1 METKETSQKFYG
13 SGPLR
18 WAGMGMLA
26 LALMLVGQLAL
37 PSRAHAQADVP
48 FYANTEVEPN
58 VLFVLDTSG
67 SMAWSFQ
74 VMDGAMRTRLEAA
87 KKILTGEYGHGGG
100 GGGSTGPNCPD
111 GTSVVS
117 GKCARSV
124 HQHCGCG
131 GGYYCAPP
139 PYNDCNWWLD
149 NRGNTSNCPDSF
161 SPNDPV
167 MVHGY
172 CHDPW
177 PQSSTF
183 RRGGNRYAEVPE
195 LPPPP
200 PTAQVSIIDAFGSL
214 INFAFSTYSGSYSSS
229 STSAAIHFPN
239 GQGTTTFSN
248 DDNPG
253 LKATILS
260 QSASGNT
267 PTTQAMRDAGC
278 WIMGEDNMN
287 DALLRVATSPD
298 PDIPFPNGGEQV
310 TTVIYQNI
318 CPNSMN
324 NPSIV
329 PCPGNAGCDPAFG
342 CRRTFI
348 ILITDGEETSG
359 WPGSYNQPRGRKT
372 IASALRRSTYLTG
385 GEGGIPTYVALMAP
399 CNINSNDNDGNGIPD
414 DCQANN
420 NNLVEEGDTWARY
433 GGTDATPDPD
443 DCTKP
448 NNDGGESFLGTSAEA
463 LSDGLRRALACVLEG
478 SHTRAQ
484 PTFVATSTNFA
495 KNSEIDGYFSIQ
507 PGERWWRGE
516 LQAFSFE
523 QINAGDLETPLWDAG
538 KQLNARTAS
547 NPRNL
552 YVTTREPWNPEP
564 VSLGDATLGATAPS
578 LDPPPVTSSQ
588 VREFKPTASSALAD
602 IVGVTTSRMSQLI
615 TFLRD
620 EDGPANTLTFS
631 DGSPKPW
638 SLGPIVNSSPI
649 IVNPPVFD
657 FRVGAGTTYADFV
670 RAHAEDPTMIY
681 VGAQDGFMHGFVLSD
696 EAKKT
701 GLNPG
706 GELWGFMPYEAILR
720 MPAMDAGVIFTVDG
734 TPSASVVRFHNDPSS
749 DVDDSFHTVLVF
761 SLRGGGFSTIA
772 LDITDPTTP
781 RLLWQ
786 NTHIAMGRTFSK
798 PNIAEYGIEW
808 DGGQLMRR
816 WMVAMGAGFNPT
828 RPDGD
833 PIVVNPIECADII
846 DGLCIDESG
855 DPYEPPEPADPDDFD
870 PGLPGVGNW
879 VLFWDLET
887 GRLVQNVPISD
898 DPAINRYNSVAGDL
912 LALDRDL
919 NGTVDN
925 LIFGD
930 LEGRLWKILTY
941 KTNPEDWWTDS
952 IPAADPQLGLDPG
965 KSPCVMFDQG
975 SLAADLGISE
985 AEARRPIFYAPAAT
999 FDCNGFVNLV
1009 WGTGDLTD
1017 PNDTQSRDFLFA
1029 INDPDGSSCGESSPD
1044 AAARDFTCDEIEDDQ
1059 LKQDIEDAF
1068 PFVMEPGEKI
1078 LSSPLIVNGRFFVS
1092 TFQPQGSGCSI
1103 GRGRVISGPAI
1114 CCRLQPEPGANSFE
1128 VLNVSEWGDA
1138 APPLII
1144 GPDGQPTSVRAVQ
1157 DTGAPQAQFLELE
1170 RDRRILHWQ
1179 NIFGVGGI
1187 KPCASPTAACN

>member
-1 METKETSQKFYG
+1 METKETRREFSGNG
-13 SGPLR
+13 SLK

-26 LALMLVGQLAL
+26 IALAVLGQFML

-58 VLFVLDTSG
+58 VLFVMDTSG
-67 SMAWSFQ
+67 SMGWSFQ

-87 KKILTGEYGHGGG
+87 KKILTGEYGKGG
-100 GGGSTGPNCPD
+100 GGGSGPNCPD

-117 GKCARSV
+117 NRCARRV
-124 HQHCGCG
+124 HQHSYAPAPYG
-131 GGYYCAPP
+131 G
-139 PYNDCNWWLD
+139 NQWWLD
-149 NRGNTSNCPDSF
+149 NRGNGPLSNCPPSF
-161 SPNDPV
+161 SPNDPIIA
-167 MVHGY
+167 HGD

-177 PQSSTF
+177 HRDNTF
-183 RRGGNRYAEVPE
+183 TRSGRRYAEIPE

-200 PTAQVSIIDAFGSL
+200 PTSQVSIIDAFGSL
-214 INFAFSTYSGSYSSS
+214 INFAFTTYSGSYSSG

-239 GQGTTTFSN
+239 GQGSTVFSN

-253 LKATILS
+253 LKSTILA
-260 QSASGNT
+260 QSAGGNT

-310 TTVIYQNI
+310 STRIYSNI
-318 CPNSMN
+318 CPNSMD
-324 NPSIV
+324 NPKIV

-348 ILITDGEETSG
+348 ILLTDGEETSG
-359 WPGSYNQPRGRKT
+359 WPGSSNQPEGRKI

-385 GEGGIPTYVALMAP
+385 GEGGVPTYVALMAP
-399 CNINSNDNDGNGIPD
+399 CNVNSSDNDGNGIPD

-420 NNLVEEGDTWARY
+420 NNLVLEGDTWAKY
-433 GGTDATPDPD
+433 GGTDATPDPE

-448 NNDGGESFLGTSAEA
+448 NNDGGESFLGTDADA
-463 LSDGLRRALACVLEG
+463 LADGLRRALACVLEG

-484 PTFVATSTNFA
+484 PTFVATSTNFS
-495 KNSEIDGYFSIQ
+495 NNLEIDGYFKIV
-507 PGERWWRGE
+507 PGERWWRGQ
-516 LQAFSFE
+516 LRSFSFE
-523 QINAGDLETPLWDAG
+523 QINASDLEESVWDAG
-538 KQLNARTAS
+538 EQLNARTSS

-552 YVTTREPWNPEP
+552 FVTTRPPWEPQP
-564 VSLGDATLGATAPS
+564 VDDLDATKGAQVPS
-578 LDPPPVTSSQ
+578 LDPPPVTNSD
-588 VREFKPTASSALAD
+588 VRPFNSAVASTLGDITGLPSA
-602 IVGVTTSRMSQLI
+602 RMNDLI

-620 EDGPANTLTFS
+620 EDGSAQTITFS
-631 DGSPKPW
+631 DGSPKTW
-638 SLGPIVNSSPI
+638 SLGAIVNSSPI

-657 FRVGAGTTYADFV
+657 FRVGAGRNYADFV
-670 RAHAEDPTMIY
+670 RAHAEDPSMIY

-696 EAKKT
+696 DAKTT
-701 GLNPG
+701 GLDPG
-706 GELWGFMPYEAILR
+706 DELWGFMPFEAILR

-734 TPSASVVRFHNDPSS
+734 TPAASVVRFHNDPSN
-749 DVDDSFHTVLVF
+749 DTDDSFHTVLIF

-781 RLLWQ
+781 QLLWQ

-828 RPDGD
+828 RPNGD
-833 PIVVNPIECADII
+833 PIIVNPIDCASFV
-846 DGLCIDESG
+846 DGVCLDENG
-855 DPYEPPEPADPDDFD
+855 DPYDPPEPLNPDDFD

-898 DPAINRYNSVAGDL
+898 DPLINRYNSVAGDM

-941 KTNPEDWWTDS
+941 RTDPEEWWTDRVPS
-952 IPAADPQLGLDPG
+952 TDNSLGQDPG
-965 KSPCVMFDQG
+965 RSPCIMFDQG
-975 SLAADLGISE
+975 QMAPTLGLDAIDV
-985 AEARRPIFYAPAAT
+985 RRPIFYAPAAT
-999 FDCNGFVNLV
+999 FDCNGFVNII

-1017 PNDTQSRDFLFA
+1017 PNETQTQDFLFA
-1029 INDPDGSSCGESSPD
+1029 INDPDASSCGATDPD
-1044 AAARDFTCDEIEDDQ
+1044 MAARDFTCDEIEDEQ
-1059 LKQDIEDAF
+1059 LKQDIDSAF

-1078 LSSPLIVNGRFFVS
+1078 LSSPLIVNGRFYVS
-1092 TFQPQGSGCSI
+1092 TFQPKGNGCSI
-1103 GRGRVISGPAI
+1103 GQGRVISGPAI
-1114 CCRLQPEPGANSFE
+1114 CCRLQPEPGASSFK
-1128 VLNVSEWGDA
+1128 VLDVGEWGDA

-1144 GPDGQPTSVRAVQ
+1144 GPDGQPTSVRAVE
-1157 DTGAPQAQFLELE
+1157 DAGATQAQFLELQ
-1170 RDRRILHWQ
+1170 RDRRMLHWQ

-1187 KPCASPTAACN
+1187 KPCQSATGSCDG